1 MVMRSL
7 VLGLSALAGV
17 GLVGLFCCEPA
28 LAMAKPLPR
37 GGPGPLIG
45 LGLPLAG
52 AVVAT
57 ALIARRFRRRP

>member
-1 MVMRSL
+1 MRNL
-7 VLGLSALAGV
+7 VLGLIALTGV
-17 GLVGLFCCEPA
+17 GLAALYYFEPA

-45 LGLPLAG
+45 IGLPVAG

-57 ALIARRFRRRP
+57 LLIVRRFRRKR